1 MSFIGHAT
9 DRSVCHGI
17 TGIPRD
23 ESNTGADFL
32 KRETQEPRDK
42 PEQQEPKKE
51 RSRDERW
58 GDCDV
63 SIETMRRIKKLFESG
78 ELKLDK

>member
-1 MSFIGHAT
+1 
-9 DRSVCHGI
+9 
-17 TGIPRD
+17 
-23 ESNTGADFL
+23 L
-32 KRETQEPRDK
+32 KRETQEPQDK

-58 GDCDV
+58 GDCTV
-63 SIETMRRIKKLFESG
+63 SVETMRKIKTLIESG

>member
-1 MSFIGHAT
+1 M
-9 DRSVCHGI
+9 
-17 TGIPRD
+17 
-23 ESNTGADFL
+23 

>member
-1 MSFIGHAT
+1 
-9 DRSVCHGI
+9 
-17 TGIPRD
+17 
-23 ESNTGADFL
+23 L

-42 PEQQEPKKE
+42 PEQQAPKEE

-58 GDCDV
+58 GDCGV
-63 SIETMRRIKKLFESG
+63 SLETMRRIKTLVEFG